1 MAAMTPR
8 PSNKGLM
15 GVGLT
20 SGGAPYLFV
29 LHAVGLGLL
38 GWSIAEQRQLRYQV
52 LELQATFEHHH
63 LLSPPVSTST
73 EPPTPPPVGS
83 PSSAPT
89 FPDAG
94 LRVPVGAC
102 SRADSG
108 LSGFGFFTLGL
119 VLLALLFIG
128 IFIGR
133 GRHCTR
139 SVEEPGT
146 PHSKHQLAQ
155 RTGRA
160 AIEEAWL

>member
-63 LLSPPVSTST
+63 LLSP
-73 EPPTPPPVGS
+73 
-83 PSSAPT
+83 A
-89 FPDAG
+89 
-94 LRVPVGAC
+94 
-102 SRADSG
+102 
-108 LSGFGFFTLGL
+108 
-119 VLLALLFIG
+119 
-128 IFIGR
+128 
-133 GRHCTR
+133 
-139 SVEEPGT
+139 
-146 PHSKHQLAQ
+146 
-155 RTGRA
+155 
-160 AIEEAWL
+160 